1 MFGQVWFVEP
11 PPLAGALGAGEGVA
25 AKTGTATA
33 SASTAAAAT
42 RIGRA
47 SLRSNLARGIRFTS
61 SDGILAASLRGEPQI
76 LVRTGLESAEGR
88 DSLANRRVAARAPGF
103 ASESQSC
110 GPGNVGSA

>member
-61 SDGILAASLRGEPQI
+61 SDGILAASLRSEPQI
-76 LVRTGLESAEGR
+76 SVRTGLESTEGR
-88 DSLANRRVAARAPGF
+88 DSLANRRVA
-103 ASESQSC
+103 
-110 GPGNVGSA
+110 GPKTWDPLANRTGGP